1 MFSNNDVTCISPW
14 YEIRID
20 TDGSLRCCHAFR
32 LVSREKTDLSFIEW
46 FNKGNL
52 VSTVRDN
59 IKNGLPSPSCDN
71 CYKNEELNLISFRER
86 RNLQAAIYHNEH
98 FYESLVQSP
107 VYDRLQ
113 GNVTNFKPAFIHV
126 SLSNLCNSSCRM
138 CFPVFSSRLAA
149 DLKKIDILPQDHK
162 IYESWSDNEKKW
174 NDFLDLVKDNDGLL
188 SLHFM
193 GGEPLLH
200 KRFVEF
206 VDWAIKNNQTNYYL
220 TFVTNGTIYDE
231 ELFNKLQ
238 KFKKVVV
245 ELSIESL
252 GKTNDYIRLG
262 STHSQVLANYYNYKN
277 HVGSNLTIVLRTVP
291 QALSIKEYDSIIDFA
306 LQNDLPIDNNF
317 LNGPSFLKVNV
328 LPKEVKDSIFQKISV
343 KYVDI
348 LNSTSVNQEVA
359 VIHHPGLERMKTHIK
374 SILKLLQ
381 EEEPE
386 NIEELRAKFIQHN
399 KNMDKISELKFDE
412 VYPELVSFYEKYNQN

>member
-1 MFSNNDVTCISPW
+1 MFSNNNVTCISPW

-32 LVSREKTDLSFIEW
+32 LASREKTDLSFIEW

-52 VSTVRDN
+52 VSTVRNN

-113 GNVTNFKPAFIHV
+113 GNVTNFKPAFLHV

-138 CFPVFSSRLAA
+138 CFPIFSSQLSSN
-149 DLKKIDILPQDHK
+149 LKKIDLLPEGSK
-162 IYESWSDNEKKW
+162 IYESWSDNDEKW
-174 NDFLDLVKDNDGLL
+174 NDFLYLVKDNDNLL

-206 VDWAIKNNQTNYYL
+206 VNWAVKNNQTNYYL
-220 TFVTNGTIYDE
+220 TFVTNGTVYDE
-231 ELFNKLQ
+231 DLFNKLQ
-238 KFKKVVV
+238 KFKTVHL
-245 ELSIESL
+245 ELSIETL
-252 GKTNDYIRLG
+252 GPTNDYIRLG
-262 STHSQVLANYYNYKN
+262 STHKQVIQNYNNYAK
-277 HVGSNLTIVLRTVP
+277 HIGSNFTIVLRTVP

-306 LQNDLPIDNNF
+306 LENDLAIDNNV
-317 LNGPSFLKVNV
+317 LNGPLFLKINV
-328 LPKEVKDSIFQKISV
+328 LPKHIKDSIYEKFML
-343 KYVDI
+343 KYSYI
-348 LNSTSVNQEVA
+348 FESTSEKHNVA
-359 VIHHPGLERMKTHIK
+359 IVRHSGIERMKVHIQ
-374 SILKLLQ
+374 SILNLLK
-381 EEEPE
+381 EEEPQ

-399 KNMDKISELKFDE
+399 KNMDKISDLKFDQ
-412 VYPELVSFYEKYNQN
+412 VYPELVTFYEKYNQN